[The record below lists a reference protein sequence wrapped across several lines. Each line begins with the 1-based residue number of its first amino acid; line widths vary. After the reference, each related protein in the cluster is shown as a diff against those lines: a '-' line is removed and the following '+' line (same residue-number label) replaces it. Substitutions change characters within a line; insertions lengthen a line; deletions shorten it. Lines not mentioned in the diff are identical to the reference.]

1 MDISSY
7 RILLRSDLFFELC
20 SLSNLRE
27 QVKTEDKDVKKKSYE
42 AGPKASFG
50 YGGQFGVE
58 KDKMD
63 KVFSSNLLYFWI
75 YKASIFLFTLEYVLK
90 FGVKFQFSFT
100 FGSLRVRIWM

>member
-1 MDISSY
+1 MDIGSY
-7 RILLRSDLFFELC
+7 QILLRSDLFKLC

-27 QVKTEDKDVKKKSYE
+27 QVKTEDKDVKQKSYE

-63 KVFSSNLLYFWI
+63 KVFSSNML
-75 YKASIFLFTLEYVLK
+75 SILE
-90 FGVKFQFSFT
+90 F
-100 FGSLRVRIWM
+100 I